1 MDINTA
7 EYIGSWQKNADMPH
21 TELPE
26 FAFIGRSNV
35 GKSSLINMLTQ
46 RNGLAK
52 TSSTPGKT
60 QSINLFLLNKKIQFV
75 DLPGYGYAKLSK
87 DKREIFGK
95 MIKHYLHERVNM
107 YCLFVLIDL
116 RIKPQQIDM
125 DFINECGEHD
135 IPMALIGTKADK
147 LKPAELEANK
157 AAIDAKLLEFW
168 NELPPFFISSAE
180 TKVGRDEVWNFIKG
194 TLPKWINP
202 INGRVEVIAAIS
214 FFSLPQDWLLV
225 TLLISYFKIYVC

>member
-147 LKPAELEANK
+147 LKPAELAANK

-194 TLPKWINP
+194 TLP
-202 INGRVEVIAAIS
+202 
-214 FFSLPQDWLLV
+214 
-225 TLLISYFKIYVC
+225 

>member
-60 QSINLFLLNKKIQFV
+60 QSINLFLLNRKIQFV

-95 MIKHYLHERVNM
+95 MIKHYLHERVNL

-180 TKVGRDEVWNFIKG
+180 TKVGRDEIWNFIKG
-194 TLPKWINP
+194 TLQK
-202 INGRVEVIAAIS
+202 
-214 FFSLPQDWLLV
+214 
-225 TLLISYFKIYVC
+225 

>member
-116 RIKPQQIDM
+116 RIKPQQIDL

-135 IPMALIGTKADK
+135 IPMALIGTKSDK

-157 AAIDAKLLEFW
+157 AAIDAKLLEVW
-168 NELPPFFISSAE
+168 NELPPFFISSSE
-180 TKVGRDEVWNFIKG
+180 SKVGRDEIWEFIKG
-194 TLPKWINP
+194 TLPRLTVSSSIH
-202 INGRVEVIAAIS
+202 RVS
-214 FFSLPQDWLLV
+214 FL
-225 TLLISYFKIYVC
+225 

>member
-7 EYIGSWQKNADMPH
+7 EYIGSWQKNAEMPH

-194 TLPKWINP
+194 SLPK
-202 INGRVEVIAAIS
+202 
-214 FFSLPQDWLLV
+214 
-225 TLLISYFKIYVC
+225 

>member
-116 RIKPQQIDM
+116 RIKPQQIDL

-157 AAIDAKLLEFW
+157 AAIDAKLLEVW
-168 NELPPFFISSAE
+168 NELPPFFISSSE
-180 TKVGRDEVWNFIKG
+180 SKVGRDEIWEFING
-194 TLPKWINP
+194 TLPN
-202 INGRVEVIAAIS
+202 
-214 FFSLPQDWLLV
+214 
-225 TLLISYFKIYVC
+225 

>member
-1 MDINTA
+1 MIPTRNTPIFAEAKSQQMDINTA

-157 AAIDAKLLEFW
+157 AAIDAKLLEVW
-168 NELPPFFISSAE
+168 NELPPFFISSSE
-180 TKVGRDEVWNFIKG
+180 SKLGRDEIWKFIKG
-194 TLPKWINP
+194 TLPK
-202 INGRVEVIAAIS
+202 
-214 FFSLPQDWLLV
+214 
-225 TLLISYFKIYVC
+225 

>member
-125 DFINECGEHD
+125 DFINECGEHY

-168 NELPPFFISSAE
+168 NEIPPFFISSAE

-194 TLPKWINP
+194 SLPK
-202 INGRVEVIAAIS
+202 
-214 FFSLPQDWLLV
+214 
-225 TLLISYFKIYVC
+225 

>member
-147 LKPAELEANK
+147 LKPAELVANK

-194 TLPKWINP
+194 SLPK
-202 INGRVEVIAAIS
+202 
-214 FFSLPQDWLLV
+214 
-225 TLLISYFKIYVC
+225 

>member
-95 MIKHYLHERVNM
+95 MIKHYLHERVNL

-168 NELPPFFISSAE
+168 NELPPFFSSSAE

-194 TLPKWINP
+194 TLPK
-202 INGRVEVIAAIS
+202 
-214 FFSLPQDWLLV
+214 
-225 TLLISYFKIYVC
+225 

>member
-7 EYIGSWQKNADMPH
+7 EYIGSWQKNADLPH

-95 MIKHYLHERVNM
+95 MIKHYLHERVNL

-116 RIKPQQIDM
+116 RIKPQQIDL
-125 DFINECGEHD
+125 DFINECGEHN
-135 IPMALIGTKADK
+135 IPMTLIGTKADK

-180 TKVGRDEVWNFIKG
+180 TKVGRDEVWGFIKG
-194 TLPKWINP
+194 TLPK
-202 INGRVEVIAAIS
+202 
-214 FFSLPQDWLLV
+214 
-225 TLLISYFKIYVC
+225 

>member
-1 MDINTA
+1 MEINTA

-21 TELPE
+21 TEKPE

-60 QSINLFLLNKKIQFV
+60 QSINLFLLNKQIQFV

-95 MIKHYLHERVNM
+95 MIKHYLHERVNL

-157 AAIDAKLLEFW
+157 AAIDAKLLEVW
-168 NELPPFFISSAE
+168 NDLPPFFISSSE
-180 TKVGRDEVWNFIKG
+180 SKVGRDEIWEFIKG
-194 TLPKWINP
+194 TLPN
-202 INGRVEVIAAIS
+202 
-214 FFSLPQDWLLV
+214 
-225 TLLISYFKIYVC
+225 

>member
-95 MIKHYLHERVNM
+95 MIKHYLHERVNL

-157 AAIDAKLLEFW
+157 EAIEAKLLEFW

-194 TLPKWINP
+194 TLPK
-202 INGRVEVIAAIS
+202 
-214 FFSLPQDWLLV
+214 
-225 TLLISYFKIYVC
+225 

>member
-75 DLPGYGYAKLSK
+75 DLPGYGYAKVSK
-87 DKREIFGK
+87 DQREVFGK
-95 MIKHYLHERVNM
+95 MIKYYLRDRVNLF
-107 YCLFVLIDL
+107 CLFILIDL
-116 RIKPQQIDM
+116 RIKPQAIDLS
-125 DFINECGEHD
+125 FINECGENG

-147 LKPAELEANK
+147 LKASELAENK
-157 AAIDAKLLEFW
+157 AAIENALLEVW
-168 NELPPFFISSAE
+168 EQLPPFFISSSE
-180 TKVGRDEVWNFIKG
+180 TKEGREEIWQFIQG
-194 TLPKWINP
+194 TLPK
-202 INGRVEVIAAIS
+202 
-214 FFSLPQDWLLV
+214 
-225 TLLISYFKIYVC
+225 

>member
-95 MIKHYLHERVNM
+95 MIKHYLHERVNL

-147 LKPAELEANK
+147 LKPTELEANK

-194 TLPKWINP
+194 TLPK
-202 INGRVEVIAAIS
+202 
-214 FFSLPQDWLLV
+214 
-225 TLLISYFKIYVC
+225 

>member
-1 MDINTA
+1 
-7 EYIGSWQKNADMPH
+7 MPH

-116 RIKPQQIDM
+116 RIKPQQIDL

-157 AAIDAKLLEFW
+157 AAIDAKLLEVW
-168 NELPPFFISSAE
+168 NELPPFFISSSE
-180 TKVGRDEVWNFIKG
+180 SKIGRDEIWEFIKG
-194 TLPKWINP
+194 TLPK
-202 INGRVEVIAAIS
+202 
-214 FFSLPQDWLLV
+214 
-225 TLLISYFKIYVC
+225 

>member
-125 DFINECGEHD
+125 DFINECGEHG

-157 AAIDAKLLEFW
+157 AAIEAKLLEFW

-194 TLPKWINP
+194 TLPK
-202 INGRVEVIAAIS
+202 
-214 FFSLPQDWLLV
+214 
-225 TLLISYFKIYVC
+225 

>member
-75 DLPGYGYAKLSK
+75 DLPGYGYAKVSK
-87 DKREIFGK
+87 DQREVFGK
-95 MIKHYLHERVNM
+95 MIKYYLRDRVNLF
-107 YCLFVLIDL
+107 CLFILIDL
-116 RIKPQQIDM
+116 RIKPQAIDLS
-125 DFINECGEHD
+125 FINECGENG

-147 LKPAELEANK
+147 LKASELAENK
-157 AAIDAKLLEFW
+157 AAIENALLE
-168 NELPPFFISSAE
+168 
-180 TKVGRDEVWNFIKG
+180 VW
-194 TLPKWINP
+194 
-202 INGRVEVIAAIS
+202 EQ
-214 FFSLPQDWLLV
+214 LPQIGRAHV
-225 TLLISYFKIYVC
+225 

>member
-95 MIKHYLHERVNM
+95 MIKHYLHERVNL

-157 AAIDAKLLEFW
+157 AAIDDKLLEFW

-180 TKVGRDEVWNFIKG
+180 TKVGRDEIWEFIKG
-194 TLPKWINP
+194 TLPK
-202 INGRVEVIAAIS
+202 
-214 FFSLPQDWLLV
+214 
-225 TLLISYFKIYVC
+225 

>member
-1 MDINTA
+1 MEINTA

-60 QSINLFLLNKKIQFV
+60 QSINLFLLNKQIQFV
-75 DLPGYGYAKLSK
+75 DLPGYGYAKVSK
-87 DKREIFGK
+87 DQREVFGK
-95 MIKHYLHERVNM
+95 MIKYYLRDRVNLF
-107 YCLFVLIDL
+107 CLFVLVDL
-116 RIKPQQIDM
+116 RIKPQAIDLS
-125 DFINECGEHD
+125 FINECGENG

-147 LKPAELEANK
+147 LKASELAENK
-157 AAIDAKLLEFW
+157 AAIEQALLEVW
-168 NELPPFFISSAE
+168 EELPPFFISSSE
-180 TKVGRDEVWNFIKG
+180 TKAGREEIWNFIKG
-194 TLPKWINP
+194 TLPK
-202 INGRVEVIAAIS
+202 
-214 FFSLPQDWLLV
+214 
-225 TLLISYFKIYVC
+225 

>member
-1 MDINTA
+1 MEINTA

-60 QSINLFLLNKKIQFV
+60 QSINLFLLNKQIQFV
-75 DLPGYGYAKLSK
+75 DLPGYGYAKVSK
-87 DKREIFGK
+87 DQREVFGK
-95 MIKHYLHERVNM
+95 MIKYYLRDRVNLF
-107 YCLFVLIDL
+107 CLFVLVDL
-116 RIKPQQIDM
+116 RIKPQAIDLS
-125 DFINECGEHD
+125 FINECGENG

-147 LKPAELEANK
+147 LKASELAENK
-157 AAIDAKLLEFW
+157 AAIEQALLEVW
-168 NELPPFFISSAE
+168 EELPLFFISSSE
-180 TKVGRDEVWNFIKG
+180 TKAGRDDIWNFIKG
-194 TLPKWINP
+194 TLP
-202 INGRVEVIAAIS
+202 R
-214 FFSLPQDWLLV
+214 
-225 TLLISYFKIYVC
+225 

>member
-1 MDINTA
+1 MDIKTA
-7 EYIGSWQKNADMPH
+7 DYVGSWQKNAEMPH

-60 QSINLFLLNKKIQFV
+60 QSINLFLLNKQIQFV
-75 DLPGYGYAKLSK
+75 DLPGYGYAKVSK

-95 MIKHYLHERVNM
+95 MIKHYLHERVNL

-116 RIKPQQIDM
+116 RIKPQQIDL

-135 IPMALIGTKADK
+135 IPMALVGTKADK

-157 AAIDAKLLEFW
+157 AAIDAKLLEVW

-180 TKVGRDEVWNFIKG
+180 TKAGRDEIWNCIKG
-194 TLPKWINP
+194 TLPK
-202 INGRVEVIAAIS
+202 
-214 FFSLPQDWLLV
+214 
-225 TLLISYFKIYVC
+225 

>member
-157 AAIDAKLLEFW
+157 AAIDAKLALF
-168 NELPPFFISSAE
+168 A
-180 TKVGRDEVWNFIKG
+180 RKG
-194 TLPKWINP
+194 EY
-202 INGRVEVIAAIS
+202 V
-214 FFSLPQDWLLV
+214 
-225 TLLISYFKIYVC
+225 LLICVDRPTDQAAADRHGFHQ

>member
-95 MIKHYLHERVNM
+95 MIKHYLHERVNL

-147 LKPAELEANK
+147 LKPAELETNK
-157 AAIDAKLLEFW
+157 EAIEAKLLEFW

-194 TLPKWINP
+194 TLPK
-202 INGRVEVIAAIS
+202 
-214 FFSLPQDWLLV
+214 
-225 TLLISYFKIYVC
+225 

>member
-1 MDINTA
+1 MEINTA

-60 QSINLFLLNKKIQFV
+60 QSINLFRLNKKIQFV
-75 DLPGYGYAKLSK
+75 DLPGYGYAKVSK
-87 DKREIFGK
+87 DQREVFGK
-95 MIKHYLHERVNM
+95 MIKYYLRDRVNLF
-107 YCLFVLIDL
+107 CLFVLIDL
-116 RIKPQQIDM
+116 RIKPQAIDLS
-125 DFINECGEHD
+125 FINECGENG

-147 LKPAELEANK
+147 LKASELAENK
-157 AAIDAKLLEFW
+157 AAIENALLEVW
-168 NELPPFFISSAE
+168 EQLPPFFISSSE
-180 TKVGRDEVWNFIKG
+180 TKEGREEIWQFIQG
-194 TLPKWINP
+194 
-202 INGRVEVIAAIS
+202 
-214 FFSLPQDWLLV
+214 
-225 TLLISYFKIYVC
+225 CM

>member
-147 LKPAELEANK
+147 LKPAELVANK
-157 AAIDAKLLEFW
+157 AAIDTKLLEFW
-168 NELPPFFISSAE
+168 NEIPPFFISSAE

-194 TLPKWINP
+194 TLPK
-202 INGRVEVIAAIS
+202 
-214 FFSLPQDWLLV
+214 
-225 TLLISYFKIYVC
+225 